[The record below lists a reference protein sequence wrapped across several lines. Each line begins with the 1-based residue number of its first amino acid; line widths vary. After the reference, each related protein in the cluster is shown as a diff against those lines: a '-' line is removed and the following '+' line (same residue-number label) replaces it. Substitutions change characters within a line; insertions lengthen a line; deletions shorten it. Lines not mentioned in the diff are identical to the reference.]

1 MQLTALQKSTAQA
14 IVNIFE
20 TGSIRGNYADVTL
33 LPGDSGQLTY
43 GRSQTTLAS
52 GNLYLLIQDYCA
64 RSDGALSAALKP
76 YLAQIEARD
85 SALNSDMTF
94 RGLLKDA
101 GSDPVMQDVQD
112 AFFDQVYWDPAMRSA
127 DALGAQ
133 SALGAAIVYDSTVHG
148 SWALVRDMTRKQ
160 FGELKQIGEVQ
171 WMSDYVETR
180 RQWLATYPN
189 PLLHKTVYRM
199 DAFRQI
205 INASNWKLGLAVVVR
220 GLTITQDALTDTQP
234 VNVAAEGAPRR
245 LLKLATPA
253 LTGPDVTWLQQ
264 RLTLAG
270 IHVASTGIFDQ
281 DTDTAVRA
289 FQAAHDLTADG
300 IVGPAT
306 RTALEDVPLATP
318 HKALTADES
327 EPMPAVVTPKPAAT
341 TTPTATALQSA
352 TSAPSVGKD
361 ATADIKQHVTTQ
373 VQTGVAQ
380 VQKTITD
387 THQQVVSLIAP
398 GTKAAPVAK
407 PAAQQKQVPA
417 ATAQQVAT
425 ALSTVKL
432 TSRGGMA
439 AIGSTLLF
447 LFTEIRDDF
456 AWVTAGLSKVDLS
469 QVKVPPFPNMPQSA
483 QDAPQ
488 FLAQLNAW
496 LTALLAS
503 IPNEWMFRIRI
514 VAIVL
519 IVYTLYR
526 IRKAHLSLSQV
537 QQGFQNVQGDIST
550 VQGDVATAKQDIGEA
565 KQVVQDVEDVVR
577 AVK

>member
-20 TGSIRGNYADVTL
+20 TGSVRGNYADVTL

-64 RSDGALSAALKP
+64 RSDGSLSVQLKP
-76 YLAQIEARD
+76 YLPQLESRD
-85 SALNSDMTF
+85 SALNTDTTF

-205 INASNWKLGLAVVVR
+205 INANNWKLGLPIVVR
-220 GLTITQDALTDTQP
+220 GLTITPDSLTDTKP

-245 LLKLATPA
+245 LLKLSTPA

-270 IHVASTGIFDQ
+270 IHVASTGTFDAA
-281 DTDTAVRA
+281 TDTAVKA
-289 FQAAHDLTADG
+289 FQAAHDLTPDG

-306 RTALEDVPLATP
+306 RSALEDVPLATP
-318 HKALTADES
+318 QKTLTAAET
-327 EPMPAVVTPKPAAT
+327 EPMPAVVAPKPAAT
-341 TTPTATALQSA
+341 APAAQIAPQPSA
-352 TSAPSVGKD
+352 GGPPVGKD
-361 ATADIKQHVTTQ
+361 AAADIKQHVTTQ
-373 VQTGVAQ
+373 VQQGVAA
-380 VQKTITD
+380 VQKTVND
-387 THQQVVSLIAP
+387 THKQVVSLIAP
-398 GTKAAPVAK
+398 GTKPVQAT
-407 PAAQQKQVPA
+407 
-417 ATAQQVAT
+417 TAQKTSHPVSPQAVQT
-425 ALSTVKL
+425 ALQTVSFS
-432 TSRGGMA
+432 SRGAMA

-447 LFTEIRDDF
+447 LLTELRDAL
-456 AWVTAGLSKVDLS
+456 AWVQAGLSKVDIS
-469 QVKVPPFPNMPQSA
+469 QIKIPPFPNLPQSTA
-483 QDAPQ
+483 DWPG
-488 FLAQLNAW
+488 FLYQLYGYVQ
-496 LTALLAS
+496 TVSAS
-503 IPNEWMFRIRI
+503 VPNEWMFRIRI

-519 IVYTLYR
+519 ILYTLYR
-526 IRKAHLSLSQV
+526 LRKAHVSLTQI
-537 QQGFQNVQGDIST
+537 QQGVSQVQGDIST
-550 VQGDVATAKQDIGEA
+550 AQQDVATAT
-565 KQVVQDVEDVVR
+565 QVVQDVEKVVQS
-577 AVK
+577 VK

>member
-1 MQLTALQKSTAQA
+1 MQLTTLQKSTAQA

-64 RSDGALSAALKP
+64 RSDGSLGAALKP
-76 YLAQIEARD
+76 YLPQLESRD
-85 SALNSDMTF
+85 SALNTDTTF

-101 GSDPVMQDVQD
+101 GNDPVMQDVQD

-160 FGELKQIGEVQ
+160 FGELKQVGEVQ

-205 INASNWKLGLAVVVR
+205 INAGNWKLGLPIVVR
-220 GLTITQDALTDTQP
+220 GLTITSDSLTDTKP

-245 LLKLATPA
+245 LLKLSTPP

-270 IHVASTGIFDQ
+270 IHVASTGIFDAA
-281 DTDTAVRA
+281 TDTAVKA
-289 FQAAHDLTADG
+289 FQAAHDLTPDG

-306 RTALEDVPLATP
+306 RSALEDVPLVAPQKTLTP
-318 HKALTADES
+318 AES
-327 EPMPAVVTPKPAAT
+327 EPMPAVVAPKPAT
-341 TTPTATALQSA
+341 TAPTAPSTQTAPPAGAGPSA
-352 TSAPSVGKD
+352 ISKD
-361 ATADIKQHVTTQ
+361 AATDIKQHVTAQ
-373 VQTGVAQ
+373 VQTGVAA
-380 VQKTITD
+380 VQKTIND
-387 THQQVVSLIAP
+387 THKQVVSLIAP
-398 GTKAAPVAK
+398 GTKPVQAAAP
-407 PAAQQKQVPA
+407 AQKKSQPVK
-417 ATAQQVAT
+417 AQAVET
-425 ALSTVKL
+425 ALQTVSF
-432 TSRGGMA
+432 TSRGAMA

-447 LFTEIRDDF
+447 LFTEIRDGL
-456 AWVTAGLSKVDLS
+456 AWVSAGLSRVDLS
-469 QVKVPPFPNMPQSA
+469 QVKIPPFPNMPQSSA
-483 QDAPQ
+483 DVPG
-488 FLAQLNAW
+488 FLVQLYAYVQ
-496 LTALLAS
+496 TVSAS

-519 IVYTLYR
+519 ILYTLYR
-526 IRKAHLSLSQV
+526 LRKAHISLTQI
-537 QQGFQNVQGDIST
+537 QQGVSQVQGDIST
-550 VQGDVATAKQDIGEA
+550 AQ
-565 KQVVQDVEDVVR
+565 QDVSE
-577 AVK
+577 A